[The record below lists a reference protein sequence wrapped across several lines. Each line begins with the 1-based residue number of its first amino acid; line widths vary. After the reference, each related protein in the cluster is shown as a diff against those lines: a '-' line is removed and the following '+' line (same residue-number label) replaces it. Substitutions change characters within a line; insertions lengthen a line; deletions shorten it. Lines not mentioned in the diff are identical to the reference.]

1 MKSTSSAFDSMEKRI
16 LSTRLSISF
25 MLNQNCSFG
34 NFAQTA
40 ALSVATKVK
49 LVRVFRNPCSELD
62 GPLYERV
69 AAGETNK
76 PCHLSE
82 NIFVAF
88 SQPEIQARY
97 VFKRHPLQQPDYFLI
112 KVWKLDKQT
121 KMEVRVAT
129 N

>member
-1 MKSTSSAFDSMEKRI
+1 
-16 LSTRLSISF
+16 
-25 MLNQNCSFG
+25 
-34 NFAQTA
+34 
-40 ALSVATKVK
+40 
-49 LVRVFRNPCSELD
+49 LD

-121 KMEVRVAT
+121 KMEVRVARP